1 MSEDKAL
8 EQIARFTLDNAISLQ
23 ELFAILIG
31 NNPNQV
37 LPSQFIKDLIKLGID
52 EAAATALS
60 LRPDLFC
67 DSFLNVK
74 VLERKLT

>member
-23 ELFAILIG
+23 ELFSILIG

-37 LPSQFIKDLIKLGID
+37 LPS
-52 EAAATALS
+52 
-60 LRPDLFC
+60 
-67 DSFLNVK
+67 
-74 VLERKLT
+74 